1 MPKYQGLSLI
11 EVLISLSIFSLS
23 ILALLKHEWQQTKAY
38 QYYQKQVLAEQTLD
52 DACEILLLQFEL
64 PSSLQQRV
72 INTNSR

>member
-1 MPKYQGLSLI
+1 MLYCIRHGT
-11 EVLISLSIFSLS
+11 
-23 ILALLKHEWQQTKAY
+23 ALHNDYYWTQLKNKAY